1 MLLSGAVLRRDIL
14 IMIGVLIVAWFVK
27 VGVHHSLLPADLQL
41 LAGLY
46 RHPE

>member
-27 VGVHHSLLPADLQL
+27 VGPPHLT
-41 LAGLY
+41 AG
-46 RHPE
+46 